1 MKRRSRPW
9 LFALLAALILLAGGT
24 AVGLA
29 ARLMVAPQAG
39 QTVEVDTPT
48 PPSFVSQSVDEVTFY
63 PWNRYDPDSFT
74 SQLSGDDEGIT
85 NWYVHHLTDGA
96 AQLLGLSLE
105 DWTVQDA
112 LMDDNLCYWKDR
124 PAVTADGQS
133 VLLDVS
139 YGKDNRDLGMTWVAR
154 STGELP
160 TRVQKEAALDKVRQ
174 DVCDLFAPQEDP
186 GDLSQ
191 ILLVLYEYLYQFANS
206 FPSLSEFPGA
216 ELNGVA
222 REWYA
227 AEIMDT
233 VFSPIYFLATT
244 DWLQPGLS
252 TQQQL
257 DVLSTAAQ
265 DLDYHIQLVTTQRQ
279 VVVLLTQSYP
289 DTGAWYTVAVYYDVG
304 LGQYSGFALNS
315 RNEFGY

>member
-1 MKRRSRPW
+1 MDKPKHT
-9 LFALLAALILLAGGT
+9 LLPFVGLMILILLSGGA
-24 AVGLA
+24 AVGFA
-29 ARLMVAPQAG
+29 AYMVAAPQT
-39 QTVEVDTPT
+39 QVTVEVDTPT
-48 PPSFVSQSVDEVTFY
+48 LPSFIGQSVDEVVFY
-63 PWNRYDPDSFT
+63 PWNRYDPENFT
-74 SQLSGDDEGIT
+74 SQILGDDVGIT
-85 NWYVHHLTDGA
+85 NWYIHHLTDGA
-96 AQLLGLSLE
+96 TQLLGLSL
-105 DWTVQDA
+105 DAFDIQNA
-112 LMDDNLCYWKDR
+112 LMDYDVCYWKDR

-206 FPSLSEFPGA
+206 FPSLEEYPGSD
-216 ELNGVA
+216 LDGLP

-227 AEIMDT
+227 AGIMDT
-233 VFSPIYFLATT
+233 VFSPIYALAAT

-265 DLDYHIQLVTTQRQ
+265 NLDYHIQLVTTQRQ

-289 DTGAWYTVAVYYDVG
+289 TTGDWYTLAVYYDVG
-304 LGQYSGFALNS
+304 LGQYSGLVLNS
-315 RNEFGY
+315 HAN